1 MKRSILVL
9 VIMFVL
15 MFSPC
20 LLFGQ
25 DVVVVLLKTKGCS
38 PCVELERVISTPTI
52 QSTITQIKILFRV
65 YYGEQWPKYLA
76 KHKVAAFP
84 TTLKFERDKQG
95 KWVEVGRIVGLRQLD
110 FLLDFLGKRSII
122 QKVRK
127 LPRQVISGSG

>member
-1 MKRSILVL
+1 MKKVL

-25 DVVVVLLKTKGCS
+25 DVVVVLLKTEGCA
-38 PCVELERVISTPTI
+38 PCVELEKVISNPTV
-52 QSTITQIKILFRV
+52 QSTIAQNKVLFRA
-65 YYGEQWPKYLA
+65 YEGEKWPKYLA
-76 KHKVAAFP
+76 RHRVTSFP

-95 KWVEVGRIVGLRQLD
+95 KWVEVGRIVGLRQLN

-122 QKVRK
+122 KRVKEIPRKVI
-127 LPRQVISGSG
+127 LGGS